1 VKKILDFHHY
11 LCYYLRVVRRERK
24 VMKVGDLVRYKR
36 YKDGMNH
43 PPKVYHGIVLEL
55 SKYDVLGTGA
65 GLMKVL
71 DTNNGE
77 FDYYIPKHCEVVNEA
92 R

>member
-1 VKKILDFHHY
+1 
-11 LCYYLRVVRRERK
+11 
-24 VMKVGDLVRYKR
+24 MKVGDLVRYK
-36 YKDGMNH
+36 KHKSNML
-43 PPKVYHGIVLEL
+43 PPEVFYGTVLEL

-71 DTNNGE
+71 DTKGKI
-77 FDYYIPKHCEVVNEA
+77 DYYIPKYCEVVNES

>member
-1 VKKILDFHHY
+1 
-11 LCYYLRVVRRERK
+11 
-24 VMKVGDLVRYKR
+24 MKVGDLVRYKR
-36 YKDGMNH
+36 HKDGMNY
-43 PPKVYHGIVLEL
+43 PPKVFYGTVLEL

-71 DTNNGE
+71 DTKGKI
-77 FDYYIPKHCEVVNEA
+77 DYYIPKYCEVVSEG

>member
-1 VKKILDFHHY
+1 
-11 LCYYLRVVRRERK
+11 
-24 VMKVGDLVRYKR
+24 MKVGDLVRYKR
-36 YKDGMNH
+36 YKSSMK
-43 PPKVYHGIVLEL
+43 PPEVYHGIVLEL

-71 DTNNGE
+71 DTSNGE
-77 FDYYIPKHCEVVNEA
+77 FDYYIPKHCEVISES